1 MATTLGVST
10 LEYLP
15 WAIICYTGV
24 IFAVIWG
31 FTGIGIKKITKD
43 IEYYDEY
50 VALNKADG
58 IDVE

>member
-1 MATTLGVST
+1 MGN
-10 LEYLP
+10 Y
-15 WAIICYTGV
+15 CYTGV

-43 IEYYDEY
+43 SEYYDEY